1 MRIRVKV
8 CGVTSAEAA
17 VDAANCGVDAVGFV
31 FAPSVRRVTPDA
43 ARTIA
48 KELPAFVARVAVF
61 LHPTPAEVLDVLRV
75 FPADIVQ
82 VEPHEAIL
90 QALPAHV
97 RLLAVLHDGPG
108 VVEEARALR
117 RTIGDRCAILLDPPD
132 RGGRGIPIDRAH
144 AYEIARA
151 GPLVLAGGLA
161 PDTVGE
167 AIRRVRP
174 WAVDVSSGVEW
185 LPGVKNRLRIAAF
198 VVAVRLA
205 ESEINRLDGTE

>member
-8 CGVTSAEAA
+8 CGVTSVEAA
-17 VDAANCGVDAVGFV
+17 ADAANCGVDAVGFV
-31 FAPSVRRVTPDA
+31 FAPSVRRVTADA

-48 KELPAFVARVAVF
+48 KELPAFVSRVAVF
-61 LHPTPAEVLDVLRV
+61 LHPSPEEVLDVLKV
-75 FPADIVQ
+75 FPADVVQ
-82 VEPHEAIL
+82 VEPHEAL
-90 QALPAHV
+90 LAALPPHV

-108 VVEEARALR
+108 VVEEAKALR
-117 RTIGDRCAILLDPPD
+117 RTLGDRCSILLDPPD
-132 RGGRGIPIDRAH
+132 RGGRGIPPDRAR
-144 AYEIARA
+144 AYEIARG

-161 PDTVGE
+161 PDSVGE

-198 VVAVRLA
+198 VVAVRFA
-205 ESEINRLDGTE
+205 EAELNRLEGSE

>member
-8 CGVTSAEAA
+8 CGVTSADAA

-31 FAPSVRRVTPDA
+31 FAPSVRRVTPEA
-43 ARTIA
+43 AKDIA
-48 KELPAFVARVAVF
+48 ALLPPFVSRVAVF
-61 LHPTPAEVLDVLRV
+61 LHPSPIEILEVLKV
-75 FPADIVQ
+75 FPADVVQ
-82 VEPHEAIL
+82 VEPQDAIL
-90 QALPAHV
+90 QALPAHI

-108 VVEEARALR
+108 VVEEASALR
-117 RTIGDRCAILLDPPD
+117 KTLGERCAILLDPPD
-132 RGGRGIPIDRAH
+132 RGGRGFPIDRAH
-144 AYEIARA
+144 AYDIARG

-185 LPGVKNRLRIAAF
+185 LPGVKNRLRIQAF
-198 VVAVRLA
+198 VVAVRFA
-205 ESEINRLDGTE
+205 EAELNRLEGNP